1 MVYFFC
7 QFWSTSSVLCQFLS
21 FISVDLLMAFVSF
34 GLLLFFVSFG
44 LILMFLKFW
53 SISSVRQFLVYFC
66 SLSVLAYF
74 FRFSS
79 VLVYCCSSSVLLFL
93 VLPLVLVYFVFFVSF
108 GLFLFFVSY
117 GLFCCCCLRQF
128 WSTLSVSIQF
138 DLQPLPLS
146 NVGLITWSSPRP
158 GIFLHGRVEWFL
170 EINERRQRS
179 RNKSKLESEGRHSK
193 T

>member
-44 LILMFLKFW
+44 LILMFLT
-53 SISSVRQFLVYFC
+53 ILVYF
-66 SLSVLAYF
+66 
-74 FRFSS
+74 FRSS
-79 VLVYCCSSSVLLFL
+79 VFGLLLFSVSFSL
-93 VLPLVLVYFVFFVSF
+93 LLSFFVSF
-108 GLFLFFVSY
+108 GLLLFFISFTVSCTSVSS
-117 GLFCCCCLRQF
+117 GVFRVLRQL
-128 WSTLSVSIQF
+128 WSISVLRQLWSILLLLPSSVLVYLSVSIQF

-158 GIFLHGRVEWFL
+158 VFFCMAEWNGF
-170 EINERRQRS
+170 
-179 RNKSKLESEGRHSK
+179 
-193 T
+193 